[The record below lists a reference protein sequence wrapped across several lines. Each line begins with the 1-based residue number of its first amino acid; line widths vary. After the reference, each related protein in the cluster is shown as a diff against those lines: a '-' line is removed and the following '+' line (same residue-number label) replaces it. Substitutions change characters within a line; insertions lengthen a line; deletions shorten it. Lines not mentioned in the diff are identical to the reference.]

1 MWCWMAKHWKF
12 MTFYAVFFNQAFD
25 EDMISWCRLPWLVA
39 STFLNKIWIWLVAL
53 TLLKNMKV
61 NGKDDIP
68 YVMENKKC
76 LKPPTR
82 NDLPG
87 FFYSPNRWSHSWKS
101 PTSCWRSW
109 ESFSY
114 GTIVG
119 SGTRS
124 SFGTQ
129 HLVGSLGWR
138 QNFGIFHIVLAQR
151 KHQQMHLAVVLE
163 ISSEAVDAH
172 LNKRHKKPREL
183 HRSWQ
188 HPLGTPESCDQS
200 RSIPT
205 FTTQLPFENI
215 HIYIYYTYTF
225 FYPIKL

>member
-1 MWCWMAKHWKF
+1 MTSHMLWKIKN
-12 MTFYAVFFNQAFD
+12 VWNHQPG
-25 EDMISWCRLPWLVA
+25 MISLV
-39 STFLNKIWIWLVAL
+39 LN
-53 TLLKNMKV
+53 
-61 NGKDDIP
+61 
-68 YVMENKKC
+68 
-76 LKPPTR
+76 
-82 NDLPG
+82 
-87 FFYSPNRWSHSWKS
+87 SPIRWSHSWKS

-138 QNFGIFHIVLAQR
+138 LGPLGSFTLCFGHP
-151 KHQQMHLAVVLE
+151 KSPDSSDQQMHLAVVLE

-172 LNKRHKKPREL
+172 LNKRHEKPRKL

-188 HPLGTPESCDQS
+188 HPLGTLESCDQS

-205 FTTQLPFENI
+205 FTTQ
-215 HIYIYYTYTF
+215 
-225 FYPIKL
+225 